1 MGTSGHHHVAIR
13 TADLHR
19 SAAFYIEALGA
30 RWLTKPFTLEGDEI
44 AQLWGGAPGLRVR
57 VALLGF
63 EEGGGL
69 ELFEF
74 EHPRHPTGPTDPPT
88 DRLMHWGL
96 RVDNVRATLAKVEE
110 LGGSAVH
117 PVLNWGG
124 NDIVYCRDPDGN
136 TFELITTPFEE
147 NVRATLEVMPD
158 ARP

>member
-1 MGTSGHHHVAIR
+1 MATSAHHHVAVR
-13 TADLHR
+13 TADLDR
-19 SAAFYIEALGA
+19 AADFYIRALGA
-30 RWLTKPFTLEGDEI
+30 RWLAKPFTLEGDEI
-44 AQLWGGAPGLRVR
+44 AQLWGGHAGLRVR

-63 EEGGGL
+63 DEGGL

-74 EHPRHPTGPTDPPT
+74 EQPRHPTGATDPAQ

-96 RVDNVRATLAKVEE
+96 RVDDVREALARVED

-117 PVLNWGG
+117 PVLTWGG
-124 NDIVYCRDPDGN
+124 HDIVYCRDPDGN
-136 TFELITTPFEE
+136 TFELIATPFEE